1 MVLKRLDL
9 ALALAPLLIYSVT
22 EAAFGAVAAL
32 AVTVVYAAV
41 ELLIRWVRTRIV
53 DRLSLFMTGFI
64 VTMGV
69 WSLAADDERI
79 AQIVPIVGDLVIITV
94 LVVGLARGRPLLVT
108 LAEQQMPELGAEPAV
123 RAFLKGVTWRF
134 TAGLCL
140 HALATTWAT
149 LFAPEAFSF
158 AAGPLQYLIFGLQF
172 GIEFL
177 LSRRLPRPPEE
188 TPASGGTPSCD

>member
-1 MVLKRLDL
+1 MVLKHLHL

-41 ELLIRWVRTRIV
+41 ELLVRWVRTRIV

-79 AQIVPIVGDLVIITV
+79 AQLVPIVGDLVIITV

-108 LAEQQMPELGAEPAV
+108 LAEQQMPELVAEPAV

-134 TAGLCL
+134 AAGLCL
-140 HALATTWAT
+140 HDEGWHQGVIGL
-149 LFAPEAFSF
+149 

-177 LSRRLPRPPEE
+177 LSRRLPPPPEE
-188 TPASGGTPSCD
+188 TSASGATPSCD